1 MRANEFLSESA
12 TSIVYHYTSTNS
24 AARVFKD
31 GEFRLSST
39 SGNRSEEQYA
49 PKGYPYFLST
59 TRSKVGDY
67 HRYAGSSAVMFVL
80 DGNWLTQRYPVKP
93 IDYWDRS
100 WIHSPDR
107 TRESED
113 RVFSKSPGIPIDPI
127 TEVHVLLKDQSD
139 FRSPL
144 TRYIMIESKKRGIPT
159 YLYIDENDWRLQN
172 KRKAVSV
179 SAAANVLKGQQQSN
193 RFQRP
198 TRGVNGYGRSSILN
212 WIELIK
218 KQPGQPLSKDADK
231 LRYNLQYYGD
241 MGNQL
246 ANDLANARK
255 PDSNEYALA
264 VKVNAYLNKAGV
276 QLKDLPGLIKKK
288 WAPAP
293 RTTQ

>member
-1 MRANEFLSESA
+1 MRANEFITEGA
-12 TSIVYHYTSTNS
+12 TSIVYHYTSTVS
-24 AARVFKD
+24 AANVFKD

-59 TRSKVGDY
+59 SRSKVGDY

-80 DGNWLTQRYPVKP
+80 DGNWLSQRYPVKP
-93 IDYWDRS
+93 VDYWERS

-107 TRESED
+107 TSESED

-127 TEVHVLLKDQSD
+127 KEVHLLLKDHSEV
-139 FRSPL
+139 RSPL
-144 TRYIMIESKKRGIPT
+144 TRFIMIESKKRSIPT
-159 YLYIDENDWRLQN
+159 YFYTDENNWRLQN

-179 SAAANVLKGQQQSN
+179 SSASGILKGQQPSG
-193 RFQRP
+193 RFVRP
-198 TRGVNGYGRSSILN
+198 VRGVNGYGRSTLLN

-218 KQPGQPLSKDADK
+218 KQPGQPLSKDTDK

-246 ANDLANARK
+246 SADLSNARK
-255 PDSNEYALA
+255 PDSNEYNLA
-264 VKVNAYLNKAGV
+264 VKINDFLNRSKIQV
-276 QLKDLPGLIKKK
+276 KDLPELLKKK
-288 WAPAP
+288 WAP
-293 RTTQ
+293 RTVK